1 MKKLLPLFLFSTL
14 IFAQSTDSS
23 EDPVVVSAQYD
34 VEEVLVV
41 GTKASLISA
50 QEKQRASDRIISVVD
65 SDALR

>member
-41 GTKASLISA
+41 TKASLILPRKNKGWIELFS
-50 QEKQRASDRIISVVD
+50 SS
-65 SDALR
+65 